1 MLASSIEKVGERA
14 LLGDECFIKGRYK
27 VMPFVSGIY
36 KPGQN
41 LAIFLQVYDAAM
53 DQATL
58 QPALKVEYVVSKG
71 GQEIMHVIEDGKG
84 KMGFI
89 DLRGQQLT
97 VVRAIP
103 LQGALAEPGAYTV
116 TAKITDL
123 VSQQVVTPIAQFS
136 VVSK

>member
-1 MLASSIEKVGERA
+1 
-14 LLGDECFIKGRYK
+14 LGDDHFIKGRYK

-41 LAIFLQVYDAAM
+41 LALYLQVYDAAM

-58 QPALKVEYVVSKG
+58 QPALKVEYIISKG
-71 GQEIMHVIEDGKG
+71 GQEILHILEDGKG

-89 DLRGQQLT
+89 DLKGQQLT

-103 LQGALAEPGAYTV
+103 LQGALAEPGTYVV

-123 VSQQVVTPIAQFS
+123 VSQQVVTPISHYS

>member
-1 MLASSIEKVGERA
+1 MLASSIEKVSDRA
-14 LLGDECFIKGRYK
+14 LLGDERFIKGRYK
-27 VMPFVSGIY
+27 VMPFVSGVY
-36 KPGQN
+36 KRGQN

-58 QPALKVEYVVSKG
+58 QPALKVEYIVSKG
-71 GQEIMHVIEDGKG
+71 GQEILHVLEDGKG
-84 KMGFI
+84 KLGLV
-89 DLRGQQLT
+89 DLKGQQLT

-103 LQGALAEPGAYTV
+103 LQGALAEPGTYTV

-136 VVSK
+136 IVSK